1 MTGTVCTTVSTR
13 VTVFVTV
20 TVSTRGAMRSVSVR
34 NTVTVSTRGAT
45 TSPCDSLLTGIRRCE
60 RGLVLVLSC
69 AEAADASRAKNAA
82 PATSN
87 KALRFNMGLLPL
99 HRPRLAPAD
108 GYRARISAYCI
119 VTALHLSLIHISEPT
134 RQAEISYA

>member
-34 NTVTVSTRGAT
+34 NTVTVSTRGVA
-45 TSPCDSLLTGIRRCE
+45 TSPCDSLLTGIRRSDLV
-60 RGLVLVLSC
+60 RGFEVVLSC
-69 AEAADASRAKNAA
+69 ADAADASRAKNAA

-87 KALRFNMGLLPL
+87 KALRVNMGLLPL

-119 VTALHLSLIHISEPT
+119 VTALHD
-134 RQAEISYA
+134 